1 MGIRL
6 LVDGDVLKYRC
17 GFAAQK
23 KSYLVYMDGT
33 HVPVQ
38 EFKGKKEA
46 VAWTNARPQYTW
58 SIEPHLNVEP
68 VQNALMMVRIS
79 IQAAVDRCG
88 SGRTEVYLSGKHN
101 YRKDMYPEYKANR
114 KDEKPVHFEAIHNYL
129 IRKWKA
135 CVVEDIEADDALG
148 IEQYADYVQSV
159 GFVPKENL
167 GTCIATIDKD
177 LDNIPG
183 WHYNF
188 MSMERYWVTP
198 DEATLNFYR
207 QILVG
212 DGIDNI
218 KGLWKVGK
226 VTAKKILP
234 KFLSEDQMWATVCHE
249 YLARKRPVADAILN
263 AKLLW
268 IQREAGVIWEPPN
281 GESTEA

>member
-38 EFKGKKEA
+38 EFKNKKAA

-88 SGRTEVYLSGKHN
+88 SGRTEVYLSGEHN
-101 YRKDMYPEYKANR
+101 YRQDLYPEYKANR
-114 KDEKPVHFEAIHNYL
+114 KDAEKPIHFDAIHNYL

-135 CVVEDIEADDALG
+135 CVVEDIEADDVLG
-148 IEQYADYVQSV
+148 IEQMAV
-159 GFVPKENL
+159 FENDMNT
-167 GTCIATIDKD
+167 GRETVIATIDKD

-198 DEATLNFYR
+198 DDAMLNFYR

-212 DGIDNI
+212 DGVDNI

-226 VTAKKILP
+226 VTAQKILP
-234 KFLSEDQMWATVCHE
+234 EFLSEDQMWQTVLHE
-249 YLARKRPVADAILN
+249 YLARERTVEDAVLN

-268 IQREAGVIWEPPN
+268 IQQEPGVIWEPPSV
-281 GESTEA
+281 ESTEA

>member
-1 MGIRL
+1 MDIRL

-38 EFKGKKEA
+38 EFKNKKAA

-58 SIEPHLNVEP
+58 TIEPHLNVEP

-88 SGRTEVYLSGKHN
+88 SGRTEVYLSGEHN
-101 YRKDMYPEYKANR
+101 YRKDMHPEYKANR
-114 KDEKPVHFEAIHNYL
+114 KDAEKPIHFDAIHNYL

-135 CVVEDIEADDALG
+135 CVVEDIEADDVLG
-148 IEQYADYVQSV
+148 IEQWAEWEFQK
-159 GFVPKENL
+159 GPMMKECFR
-167 GTCIATIDKD
+167 TCIATIDKD

-188 MSMERYWVTP
+188 MSMERYWVTD
-198 DEATLNFYR
+198 DEAMLNYYR

-212 DGIDNI
+212 DDIDNI

-234 KFLSEDQMWATVCHE
+234 EILSEKEMWCIVVEE
-249 YLARKRPVADAILN
+249 YERRERSYDDAVLN

-268 IQREAGVIWEPPN
+268 IQREPGVIWEPPN
-281 GESTEA
+281 V

>member
-38 EFKGKKEA
+38 EFKNKKEA
-46 VAWTNARPQYTW
+46 VVWTNARPQYTW

-101 YRKDMYPEYKANR
+101 YRLDLYPEYKANR
-114 KDEKPVHFEAIHNYL
+114 KDAEKPVHFGAIHNYL

-135 CVVEDIEADDALG
+135 CVVEDIEADDVLG
-148 IEQYADYVQSV
+148 IEQMAV
-159 GFVPKENL
+159 FENDWNT
-167 GTCIATIDKD
+167 GNETCIATIDKD

-188 MSMERYWVTP
+188 MSMERYWVTE
-198 DEATLNFYR
+198 DEAMLNYYR

-212 DGIDNI
+212 DDIDNI

-234 KFLSEDQMWATVCHE
+234 EILSEKEMWQTVLKE
-249 YLARKRPVADAILN
+249 YLVRERTVEEAVLN

-268 IQREAGVIWEPPN
+268 IQREPGVIWEPPSV
-281 GESTEA
+281 ESTEA